1 MFSLRTNKGVFAE
14 IKNKTDILA
23 VGVDKGLELAYNINK
38 CLIYKLYFR
47 EAFSV
52 TQRERQILQLIE
64 ANPMIQQQEIADKL
78 GITRSSVAVHISNL
92 TKKGCIA
99 GKGYV
104 LRTGSYAVV
113 VGGVNVDIGGRS
125 FKALVGEDSNPGE
138 VITSLGG
145 VGRNIAH
152 NMSLMGID
160 VRLLSAY
167 GDDLNGERV
176 AASCS
181 ELGIDLSHALR
192 VPGATTSTYL
202 YITDPEGEM
211 ALAVSDMEVCKR
223 ITPEY
228 LSANLALLQNAQVVV
243 ADANIPEE
251 SLKFLAENLF
261 VPLFVDTVSTA
272 KAEKVR
278 SILPKIHTLKPNRI
292 EAELLSGVKIETEA
306 DAEKAA
312 AVLLEKG
319 VRRVFIS
326 MGAKGVFAATAKEK
340 IWHGIIPGRMVNTTG
355 CGDSFMGAL
364 VWAYLEG
371 MNLKDTAAAGLAAG
385 SITMESDETINP
397 LMSAELLKKRMKRK

>member
-1 MFSLRTNKGVFAE
+1 M
-14 IKNKTDILA
+14 
-23 VGVDKGLELAYNINK
+23 
-38 CLIYKLYFR
+38 
-47 EAFSV
+47 

-64 ANPMIQQQEIADKL
+64 ANPMIQQREIADKL

-125 FKALVGEDSNPGE
+125 FNPLVAEDSNPGE
-138 VITSLGG
+138 VSTSLGG

-152 NMSLMGID
+152 NMALMGLD

-181 ELGIDLSHALR
+181 ELGIDFSNSLR
-192 VPGATTSTYL
+192 VTGGTTSTYL
-202 YITDPEGEM
+202 YITDPDGEM
-211 ALAVSDMEVCKR
+211 ALAVSDMEVCKK

-243 ADANIPEE
+243 ADANIPKE
-251 SLKFLAENLF
+251 SLEFLAENLT
-261 VPLFVDTVSTA
+261 VPLFVDPVSTA
-272 KAEKVR
+272 KAEKIR
-278 SILPKIHTLKPNRI
+278 GILSKIHTFKPNRL
-292 EAELLSGVKIETEA
+292 EAELLTGMTIKTKE
-306 DAEKAA
+306 DAEKVATA
-312 AVLLEKG
+312 LIEKG

-326 MGAKGVFAATAKEK
+326 MGAEGVFAATAKES
-340 IWHGIIPGRMVNTTG
+340 IWHGIIPGKMVNTTG
-355 CGDSFMGAL
+355 CGDAFMGAL

-371 MNLKDTAAAGLAAG
+371 LGLEETAAAGLAAG
-385 SITMESDETINP
+385 SIAMESGETINP
-397 LMSAELLKKRMKRK
+397 LMSAENLKKRMKTR